1 MRESYTDWAAVAAGH
16 TNYEELPIGRPKAVD
31 V

>member
-1 MRESYTDWAAVAAGH
+1 MRESYTDWAVATGGY
-16 TNYEELPIGRPKAVD
+16 TNYEALPIGRPKAVG

>member
-1 MRESYTDWAAVAAGH
+1 MRESYTDWAAVAGGH
-16 TNYEELPIGRPKAVD
+16 TNYEALPIGRPKAVG